1 MVNQPTPIKSQEN
14 SSMLN
19 DPFNN
24 SEKDDILERL
34 KHPEQRSAHLQKNR
48 NLRLRNTLNIIFI
61 LLAIVAM
68 VGIACSFRS
77 EHSMLWYAIGMIAV
91 LVKMVEV
98 VLRMGAAK
106 K

>member
-1 MVNQPTPIKSQEN
+1 
-14 SSMLN
+14 MLN
-19 DPFNN
+19 NPFNKA
-24 SEKDDILERL
+24 EEDDILERL
-34 KHPEQRSAHLQKNR
+34 KHPERRPTPLQQNR

-77 EHSMLWYAIGMIAV
+77 GHSMLWYAIGMIAV

-98 VLRMGAAK
+98 VLRMGAVK